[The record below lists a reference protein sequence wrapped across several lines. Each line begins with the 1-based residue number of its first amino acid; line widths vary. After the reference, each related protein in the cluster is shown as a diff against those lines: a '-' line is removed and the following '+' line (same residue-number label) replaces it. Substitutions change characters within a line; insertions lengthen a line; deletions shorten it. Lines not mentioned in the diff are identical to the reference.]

1 MVVLQALVH
10 LEVEKLASIGYA
22 KVYINNIENKR
33 HQTEFLQH
41 DVFLYA
47 TLKLYRFLFSL

>member
-1 MVVLQALVH
+1 MDALQELVL
-10 LEVEKLASIGYA
+10 LEVAKLASIGYA
-22 KVYINNIENKR
+22 KIYINNIENKR

-41 DVFLYA
+41 DVFLYT